1 MTFETKRL
9 IRKLCAFALVALFG
23 AMLAGCGGGGGD
35 GADPEAE
42 NRELAALQAA
52 RAAASDA
59 SDAAKTASD
68 AAAAA
73 VNAVQ
78 ASSGADAA
86 SYALAVLAAG
96 DAMDASTAAK
106 AASDAAAAAAT
117 SADAA
122 MYQAQAEAAQ
132 ADAETAQANAV
143 MYAGMVMDA
152 ATELMALNNAQGAA
166 MTALDAAE
174 AARDAAMEAVE
185 AQRADKDINTVA
197 AAAFARAEDAAA
209 EANEAYLNAVAANT
223 KAQAATTSAD
233 AAMYQKQVEDAR
245 AAAEIAQVSAQ
256 TFAGMVATIKQT
268 MDDATVEVTALDDA
282 QAAAKTAAE
291 AARQAANDAETA
303 AVEAEGAAPGS
314 SDARKA
320 RAAADAAETA
330 ALAAEAASMRAQAA
344 TDSADA
350 ITEQMTAETQK
361 GEAESQLMYAQNSRD
376 DAQDARLAA
385 EQLQEERD
393 IEDAQEAAM
402 EASEDAL
409 GHYNEAVGKA
419 TMARA
424 QANAAR
430 AAANRAKAAR
440 TDYAN
445 ANTHATA
452 AETAASEAEAAQVRA
467 ATAKDDA
474 NTAYMAAMGAD
485 NSVDA
490 EMYQDQAEAANE
502 AAAENHTGMTGAGM
516 AYMRA
521 KDAAGKAAMAASTHV
536 RDLLR
541 AANASGESNADN
553 RMDEVMA
560 VATVIKAS
568 ASSADHGSSGTTA
581 TVTWAHDEPDI
592 AATEDVDESAVTLL
606 SMMVNPGGDGALDF
620 NRMTVAADPDAT
632 PPVEGVTKTATK
644 ITGLPGFMHGYE
656 ISSGRQHVLVFT
668 DKVQGTGPATAK
680 TVSFLNRAVQIG
692 RISDVTTGETVT
704 DLATLGTH
712 TTYDHD
718 GDSDTLAVSGTY
730 SCVPTGECAPQLEDG
745 KVTGFVGDG
754 TVYFSTTGDQEI
766 TAVVNADPKNDYL
779 VFGVWLR
786 EDDPDNQTN
795 DRAVGAFAGSHN
807 QDSQFATPEA
817 LTGSATYN
825 GSAAGLY
832 TEGTAVD
839 YFQGVATLTA
849 RFGTAEADV
858 TDAEEGTITGTINS
872 IVAGGRNM
880 SDVIRLNSDG
890 DPRTNEA
897 PDAGNIATTGSFAGN
912 ARMGAPEVDGDLVV
926 YPYNGTW
933 TGQFYGAEA
942 ETGATGVALLPPAA
956 AGTFGVS
963 GTEGTGDDAVT
974 RSYVGAFG
982 ARR

>member
-1 MTFETKRL
+1 
-9 IRKLCAFALVALFG
+9 
-23 AMLAGCGGGGGD
+23 MLAGCGGGGDD
-35 GADPEAE
+35 GPDPETE
-42 NRELAALQAA
+42 NREMAALQAA
-52 RAAASDA
+52 R
-59 SDAAKTASD
+59 DAAKTASD
-68 AAAAA
+68 AAAAASAAAAAA

-122 MYQAQAEAAQ
+122 MYQATAEEQRDAAQ
-132 ADAETAQANAV
+132 AAQANAV

-668 DKVQGTGPATAK
+668 DKVQGTGPSEAK
-680 TVSFLNRAVQIG
+680 TVTLVNTPVQIG
-692 RISDVTTGETVT
+692 RISITDGGTV
-704 DLATLGTH
+704 ANFAGLGAA

-718 GDSDTLAVSGTY
+718 GDEDTDAVSGTY
-730 SCVPTGECAPQLEDG
+730 RCVPADDCLPQLEDG